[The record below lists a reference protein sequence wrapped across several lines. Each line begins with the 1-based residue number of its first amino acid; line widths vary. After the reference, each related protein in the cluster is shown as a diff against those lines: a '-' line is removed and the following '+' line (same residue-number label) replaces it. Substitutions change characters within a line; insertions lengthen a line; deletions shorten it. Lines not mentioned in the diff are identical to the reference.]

1 MRELVFALEYEP
13 GCNRVAD
20 ALADHPD
27 ARVRSLS
34 LHATADQLWRVDHA
48 TGTPD
53 ALDAIEDA
61 FRNSD
66 YYADCL
72 ATEDCG
78 ATQTTRVLDRTDDT
92 LILYSDWERTPAC
105 ASVPHIARDHL
116 GDGVLFE
123 TRDPSRG
130 PPLHVAAHSLR
141 RGRCGG
147 VLRFPRGC
155 RRGMRPDGDAP
166 HRGYDDISWGRR
178 RDTERPA
185 ASTGGRTPGRCRTRL
200 LRVTPRGRR
209 RRTRRASRRAT
220 VNTHLPTPSG
230 GRTFGEATCRRRA
243 GSGRTAGIALRA
255 AVGIFQQRHMELP
268 LLP

>member
-20 ALADHPD
+20 ALADYPD

-92 LILYSDWERTPAC
+92 LVLYSDWERTPTC

-123 TRDPSRG
+123 TRHEGRHYTWRLIHSGDG
-130 PPLHVAAHSLR
+130 DVAAFFDSLEVAVEECAQMEMLR
-141 RGRCGG
+141 TADTTTAAGG
-147 VLRFPRGC
+147 S
-155 RRGMRPDGDAP
+155 D
-166 HRGYDDISWGRR
+166 
-178 RDTERPA
+178 E
-185 ASTGGRTPGRCRTRL
+185 
-200 LRVTPRGRR
+200 
-209 RRTRRASRRAT
+209 
-220 VNTHLPTPSG
+220 TPSG
-230 GRTFGEATCRRRA
+230 LPPAQEAALQAAVEHGYYESPREVDVGELAEHLDVPRSTLTYRLRRA
-243 GSGRTAGIALRA
+243 EEHLAKQHVAGERVAEERLA
-255 AVGIFQQRHMELP
+255 SH
-268 LLP
+268 